1 MLSQEEFNRYSKQMA
16 LQEISLQGQD
26 KLRQSKVLVVGAG
39 GLGCPVLQYL
49 TAAGIGY
56 IGICDG
62 DVVELSNIQRQIL
75 YGSDSIGKFKV
86 DIALQVLQ
94 NLNRNTQFKTYCIF
108 INAENAS
115 SIIEDYD
122 IIIDATDN
130 MESRYLLDDVCS
142 QLHKP
147 WIFGGIYRHEG
158 QVSVFNF
165 PVGEGPTYNSLYPL
179 NKDATEVLDCNMA
192 GVLGVLPGLI
202 GIIQANECIKMVLG
216 IGNVLAGK
224 MMWINMLTLETRF
237 FSFNRKTVL

>member
-1 MLSQEEFNRYSKQMA
+1 M
-16 LQEISLQGQD
+16 
-26 KLRQSKVLVVGAG
+26 GAG

-130 MESRYLLDDVCS
+130 MESRYLFKYMDS
-142 QLHKP
+142 
-147 WIFGGIYRHEG
+147 
-158 QVSVFNF
+158 
-165 PVGEGPTYNSLYPL
+165 
-179 NKDATEVLDCNMA
+179 
-192 GVLGVLPGLI
+192 
-202 GIIQANECIKMVLG
+202 
-216 IGNVLAGK
+216 
-224 MMWINMLTLETRF
+224 
-237 FSFNRKTVL
+237 